1 MQWKE
6 IIIGAV
12 STLLVTVLGGVGVFY
27 WTKEPDSKKGELL
40 FYSKNQAATFKGGT
54 TNVGFNV
61 VAVANE
67 GGLPAKEVVVSI
79 KYPVASISDYSIESQ
94 AGIKPIKQQIDKQH
108 AEFVFEGL
116 VPAERLSISILTTA
130 PDEPVVS
137 VRSNSSLGKPI
148 EERALNESGKKP
160 YAEFSEKLVPL
171 TGLLS
176 VILIT
181 PTLFVFR
188 RYFRR
193 IGNSKNN
200 VAFLLMHQGLTK
212 YAEEILVKAINMGED
227 GEFTL
232 ANLAVC
238 RAAAGDFPEAASLI
252 KAARFYAASPHAL
265 AVISFNEA
273 LILLFENKTDD
284 FFAKLN
290 EAVEK
295 SPRQIKRYCE
305 FSTLLAS
312 IKNDGR
318 YLAIKEK
325 K

>member
-1 MQWKE
+1 MLNLYLRAWCRQS
-6 IIIGAV
+6 AC
-12 STLLVTVLGGVGVFY
+12 
-27 WTKEPDSKKGELL
+27 L
-40 FYSKNQAATFKGGT
+40 FQF
-54 TNVGFNV
+54 
-61 VAVANE
+61 
-67 GGLPAKEVVVSI
+67 
-79 KYPVASISDYSIESQ
+79 
-94 AGIKPIKQQIDKQH
+94 
-108 AEFVFEGL
+108 
-116 VPAERLSISILTTA
+116 
-130 PDEPVVS
+130 
-137 VRSNSSLGKPI
+137 SLQPPMS
-148 EERALNESGKKP
+148 RWFQFA
-160 YAEFSEKLVPL
+160 
-171 TGLLS
+171 
-176 VILIT
+176 
-181 PTLFVFR
+181 
-188 RYFRR
+188 
-193 IGNSKNN
+193 
-200 VAFLLMHQGLTK
+200 
-212 YAEEILVKAINMGED
+212 
-227 GEFTL
+227 L